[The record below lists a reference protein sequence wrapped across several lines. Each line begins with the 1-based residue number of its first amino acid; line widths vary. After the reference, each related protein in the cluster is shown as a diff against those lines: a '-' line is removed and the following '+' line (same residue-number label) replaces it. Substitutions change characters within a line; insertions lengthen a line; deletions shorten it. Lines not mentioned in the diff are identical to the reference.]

1 MKLAS
6 YWHDTAPRFAG
17 ADPGP
22 VEGRV
27 DVAVVGGGFTGLS
40 AALAL
45 ARRGASVAVLEAS
58 HVGAGASGR
67 NGGQCNNGFAQDFGA
82 MEARFGFDGAVAL
95 YRAFDA
101 AVDTVER
108 LVREEGIDCAFARTG
123 KLKLAAK
130 PAHAEK
136 LLRARDALHRG
147 ADPDVAFVP
156 REALAPEIGSAR
168 YHGGLV
174 YPKSASL
181 HMGRFV
187 SGLATAA
194 VRAGARIHEGAA
206 VRRLDRIGRGE
217 AHDIETARGRLRAD
231 QVLLATGPS
240 MAGPFFRYRRRIV
253 PIGSFIV
260 VTEPLSRARVD
271 AIMPRRRMC
280 TTTQNIGHYF
290 RITPDDRLLFGGRA
304 RFALSSATSDAKSG
318 RILAAGMLDTFPELA
333 GTRLDWCW
341 GGIVDMTQDRL
352 PRAGQ
357 HDGLYYSLGYSG
369 HGTQMSTHMGQVMAS
384 VMAGDSD
391 ANPWSGL
398 DWPAIR
404 GHFGPP
410 WFLPLVGAY
419 YKLQDWLH

>member
-6 YWHDTAPRFAG
+6 YWHDTAAPFAG
-17 ADPGP
+17 AELGP
-22 VEGRV
+22 VAGRV

-45 ARRGASVAVLEAS
+45 ARRGASVAVIEAA

-67 NGGQCNNGFAQDFGA
+67 NGGQCNNGFAQDFSA
-82 MEARFGFDGAVAL
+82 MEARFGFDRAVAL

-108 LVREEGIDCAFARTG
+108 IVREEAIDCAFARTG

-136 LLRARDALHRG
+136 LVRARDALHRG
-147 ADPDVAFVP
+147 ADPDVVFVP
-156 REALAPEIGSAR
+156 REALSGEIGGGR

-187 SGLATAA
+187 AGLAGAA
-194 VRAGARIHEGAA
+194 ARAGARIHEGAA
-206 VRRLDRIGRGE
+206 VRRLTRVGRTDV
-217 AHDIETARGRLRAD
+217 HTVETTRGSLRAD

-240 MAGPFFRYRRRIV
+240 MAGPFLRYRRRIV

-260 VTEPLSRARVD
+260 VTEPLPRARID
-271 AIMPRRRMC
+271 ALMPTRRMC
-280 TTTQNIGHYF
+280 TTTQNVGHYF

-318 RILAAGMLDTFPELA
+318 RVLEAGMLDTFPALA

-357 HDGLYYSLGYSG
+357 HDGLYYAMGYSG
-369 HGTQMSTHMGQVMAS
+369 HGTQMATHMGQAMAA
-384 VMAGDSD
+384 VMAGERD
-391 ANPWSGL
+391 ANPWLGL
-398 DWPAIR
+398 DWPAIP

-419 YKLQDWLH
+419 YRLQDRLH